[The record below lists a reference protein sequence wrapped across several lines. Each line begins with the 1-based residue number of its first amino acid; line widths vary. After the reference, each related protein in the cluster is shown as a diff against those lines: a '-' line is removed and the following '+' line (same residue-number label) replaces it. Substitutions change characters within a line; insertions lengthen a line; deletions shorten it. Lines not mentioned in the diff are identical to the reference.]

1 MSAAQRD
8 LQAEA
13 EHHAGQR
20 TRLRELLS
28 TGRTYTTGELL
39 KVSSRFGARLLE
51 LRRGVDGPALDVRVA
66 RLNGKGSDFAYTCV
80 GQLISPDDIGK
91 KEALRK
97 RLAVVRSRQNRLR
110 EEEAAILEKLTGGG
124 A

>member
-1 MSAAQRD
+1 MNLLIYLSFQVVGVAIAC
-8 LQAEA
+8 A

-20 TRLRELLS
+20 SRLRELLS

-80 GQLISPDDIGK
+80 GLPHLPG
-91 KEALRK
+91 
-97 RLAVVRSRQNRLR
+97 
-110 EEEAAILEKLTGGG
+110 
-124 A
+124 